1 MRSDGQEVLEGARVS
16 GKKGGCGDRGRSLC
30 RHGCPGQAG
39 GLHLGSGW
47 GGLQA
52 GQWSPGGSG
61 LSRHKAELEPR
72 VGELGGVSL
81 GRVAGPGGG

>member
-1 MRSDGQEVLEGARVS
+1 MARKSWKGLGSLGRRVAVGTEGGACADM
-16 GKKGGCGDRGRSLC
+16 GALGR
-30 RHGCPGQAG
+30 QAG
-39 GLHLGSGW
+39 CTSAVGG